1 MAATTT
7 ICLDPKVK
15 DMLSNLKI
23 YPTESYNSVVERLI
37 RMAHDKEPLSEEE
50 IEGIEESLKDI
61 KAGRVYSE
69 KEAKKLLGIEEE

>member
-1 MAATTT
+1 MTA
-7 ICLDPKVK
+7 
-15 DMLSNLKI
+15 NLYSI
-23 YPTESYNSVVERLI
+23 I
-37 RMAHDKEPLSEEE
+37 GMAHDEEPLSEEE

>member
-15 DMLSNLKI
+15 DMLNSLKI
-23 YPTESYNSVVERLI
+23 YPAESYNSVVERLVN
-37 RMAHDKEPLSEEE
+37 MAYDNEPLSDEE

-61 KAGRVYSE
+61 KAGRIYRE